1 MVCRR
6 SFFVKARNLTPS
18 LVVSNQRGKADKPR
32 VGWVLTGAGRTETRM
47 VKSRIVISLFSA
59 SCLLF
64 LTGCPIPQPRGK
76 GLYQHIQEPMTKA
89 WYHLYLPVDYV
100 RNNGMHPDYPK
111 VKKWPL
117 VMTFHGMKPYD
128 NALPQE
134 REWEQEADTYGYIVC
149 APQLSTSDSF
159 MQFPLRKEHSYVLRD
174 RRNVLAI
181 MDHVFA
187 TTRADRS
194 RVLSTSWSC
203 GGYLA
208 HYFPNRFPDKFC
220 CIATRLSNFC
230 ADLMVEAT
238 VPRYRDVPVAVF
250 IGDGDFPACKEESEF
265 AVAWYKTRG
274 FNVEG
279 KMIDRMGHRRI
290 PQTAAAFF
298 ARTIGIDPIRPIEA
312 ARTLRKLQMTRYD
325 PPAELLRKMAPRSGR
340 LAVASAKTRGQNRN
354 RSAGGN
360 KASDSIPLPSRPV
373 SSLRQS
379 TLAYAPVKLGTRY
392 PFDRVPQYDP
402 LPEPIGTTKKR
413 SRMTPA
419 SGERSTRVAQ
429 ASPKNRKQ
437 SGNLIYPPGD
447 PSQTRDNTAG
457 TSAATKGSPG
467 GQAVPPKT
475 GSKTPKAPRGDKTRE
490 RPRVATASGEPRS
503 KDSGRRGAGTQ
514 DRKSADA
521 SWRPPP
527 RDFSP
532 RDAGPRN
539 YSVVAFKDNL
549 RRQFQTKPSDR
560 AGTRAAK
567 AQPVSS
573 DRSGDRQL
581 AMLDKERS
589 SVPPEGTVG
598 QGRPS
603 RRSDARPTTKVP
615 QPRSRSMARD
625 SESKQPRSGGSSA
638 SPFHAPPP
646 GRNDRSMDQ
655 LVTINLS
662 GDGIGRAPHWIKYDV
677 DLPRSITK
685 DADVLWMDNGVWLND
700 MPSGVKILR
709 TPGKHEITVLVV
721 DKHDR
726 VYRGTASI
734 HVLAPQPKQGQAS
747 VMR

>member
-1 MVCRR
+1 M
-6 SFFVKARNLTPS
+6 F
-18 LVVSNQRGKADKPR
+18 
-32 VGWVLTGAGRTETRM
+32 
-47 VKSRIVISLFSA
+47 KSRIVISLFSA
-59 SCLLF
+59 ACLLF

-76 GLYQHIQEPMTKA
+76 GLYQHIQEPSTKA

-100 RNNGMHPDYPK
+100 RNNGVHPDYPK
-111 VKKWPL
+111 VKQWPL

-149 APQLSTSDSF
+149 APQLNTSDSF

-181 MDHVFA
+181 MNHVFA
-187 TTRADRS
+187 TTRADPS

-238 VPRYRDVPVAVF
+238 VPRYKNVPVAIF
-250 IGDGDFPACKEESEF
+250 IGDGDFPACKEESEL

-274 FNVEG
+274 FDVEG

-298 ARTIGIDPIRPIEA
+298 AKTLGIDPRRPIEA

-325 PPAELLRKMAPRSGR
+325 PPAELLRKMAPRSDR
-340 LAVASAKTRGQNRN
+340 FAVAPTIPGGRNTR
-354 RSAGGN
+354 RSAGEN
-360 KASDSIPLPSRPV
+360 TASESIPLPSRPEP
-373 SSLRQS
+373 SLRQS
-379 TLAYAPVKLGTRY
+379 TLAYAPVGPGTRY
-392 PFDRVPQYDP
+392 PFDRAPQYDP
-402 LPEPIGTTKKR
+402 HPEPVGATKQNPR
-413 SRMTPA
+413 LTPA

-429 ASPKNRKQ
+429 VSPKDRQ
-437 SGNLIYPPGD
+437 RTGNWLAPTED
-447 PSQTRDNTAG
+447 PSQTRDNTTGAS
-457 TSAATKGSPG
+457 TVSKGSSGRQTVPPSTG
-467 GQAVPPKT
+467 GQTAKE
-475 GSKTPKAPRGDKTRE
+475 PRGDATRE
-490 RPRVATASGEPRS
+490 RPRVASASGESRS
-503 KDSGRRGAGTQ
+503 EDSARRGVQEPQSG
-514 DRKSADA
+514 DV

-532 RDAGPRN
+532 RNAGPRN
-539 YSVVAFKDNL
+539 YSVVMFKDNL
-549 RRQFQTKPSDR
+549 RRQFEPETTDSVQT
-560 AGTRAAK
+560 GTAK
-567 AQPVSS
+567 TTPVSP
-573 DRSGDRQL
+573 DRSGDPQL

-589 SVPPEGTVG
+589 TVPRRDTVG
-598 QGRPS
+598 QGRES
-603 RRSDARPTTKVP
+603 RQSDARPATEAP
-615 QPRSRSMARD
+615 QPRNSNTVRD
-625 SESKQPRSGGSSA
+625 SQSKQPLSGSPSA

-646 GRNDRSMDQ
+646 GPNDRSMDQ

-662 GDGIGRAPHWIKYDV
+662 GDGIGRSPHWIKYGV
-677 DLPRSITK
+677 DLPRSITE
-685 DADVLWMDNGVWLND
+685 DADVLWMDNGVWLDD

-709 TPGKHEITVLVV
+709 TPGRHEITVLVV

-734 HVLAPQPKQGQAS
+734 LVLAPQPTQGQAS